1 MRSRRLSCLVV
12 ATALFGIAAGPAHA
26 QQEPEQ
32 LPEQREGCLPAPTAT
47 AVRTPWPLEYLRP
60 RRVWSLTEGAGVTVA
75 VVDTG
80 VDADTPQL
88 VGRVREGID
97 VTGSAGSADEDCL
110 GHGTFVAGIIGAA
123 PMEGSGFTGVAPAVT
138 ILPVRVA
145 TSLEADQPGSLTP
158 ERLATGIRRAVD
170 AGADVVNVSA
180 STTVDD
186 AALKAA
192 VDYAERRDVV
202 LVASV
207 ANEQDDAARPV
218 YPAAYRSVVA
228 VGAIDPSGARATFS
242 ATGSFVDLVAPGEDV
257 ISIGPRGG
265 GHWQGS
271 GTSYAAPFVAGTA
284 ALVRAY
290 HPQLSAAQVRHRL
303 LATAIPA
310 AAELPD
316 PAYGWGTVDPLA
328 AVTDVVPEE
337 IGVAETLVA
346 PPPARLPPESVTD
359 ELGAVLAV
367 VGVVVAVIG
376 TFGMVWG
383 ARLAG
388 AAQRRRWRRARI
400 LRVDDASSDA

>member
-202 LVASV
+202 LVASGGLPDTV
-207 ANEQDDAARPV
+207 LGLVEGANEVVEAAREFD
-218 YPAAYRSVVA
+218 RTLR
-228 VGAIDPSGARATFS
+228 DE
-242 ATGSFVDLVAPGEDV
+242 L
-257 ISIGPRGG
+257 
-265 GHWQGS
+265 
-271 GTSYAAPFVAGTA
+271 
-284 ALVRAY
+284 
-290 HPQLSAAQVRHRL
+290 RH
-303 LATAIPA
+303 
-310 AAELPD
+310 
-316 PAYGWGTVDPLA
+316 GMTVLTELA
-328 AVTDVVPEE
+328 ADTGRFLVE
-337 IGVAETLVA
+337 IRDIDDEN
-346 PPPARLPPESVTD
+346 ARGIERP
-359 ELGAVLAV
+359 
-367 VGVVVAVIG
+367 
-376 TFGMVWG
+376 
-383 ARLAG
+383 
-388 AAQRRRWRRARI
+388 
-400 LRVDDASSDA
+400 